1 LNSEAPHFSGAA
13 AFNVE
18 RPALGTN
25 LISAFGNP
33 TDRATAIALDN
44 ADSLA
49 KYKSQ
54 FHINDPE
61 LCYLDGNSL
70 GRLPK
75 ATIQAVNDFLT
86 GEWGNELVDGWAH
99 WIDEA
104 QAAGNLLGRAT
115 LGAAEGQTLV
125 QDTTSVNF
133 YQLCVAAIKAR
144 PGRKT
149 VIIDAS
155 NFPTDRYILAGIAE
169 SMGLN
174 LVTLNND
181 GSGGPGAVEINSD
194 CEMITASEL
203 EKHLS
208 DDVAL
213 VTLQVIHYRS
223 GSRPDVKGITD
234 LVRSYGGLV
243 VWDASHAGGAIELK
257 FDEWG
262 VDLAVGCTYKYG
274 NSGPGAPAWLYVSK
288 RIQTQLNAPIQ
299 GWFANDKQFEMGP
312 FFEPADHIRRFQI
325 ASPSII
331 GARMVQASYRM
342 IEEAGMPAIARKAAM
357 GTELLIALF
366 DAWLA
371 PLGFTL
377 MTPREPEQRGGH
389 ITVGHPD
396 AKKIASAMRSMTNTI
411 PDYRTPDSIRLAM
424 APLPTSFVEIWDGID
439 RMRDLVESKRYLE
452 IEDNGSRVT

>member
-1 LNSEAPHFSGAA
+1 
-13 AFNVE
+13 
-18 RPALGTN
+18 
-25 LISAFGNP
+25 
-33 TDRATAIALDN
+33 
-44 ADSLA
+44 
-49 KYKSQ
+49 
-54 FHINDPE
+54 
-61 LCYLDGNSL
+61 
-70 GRLPK
+70 
-75 ATIQAVNDFLT
+75 VNDFLSQ
-86 GEWGNELVDGWAH
+86 EWGKELVDGWAH

-133 YQLCVAAIKAR
+133 YQLCNAAIKAR

-149 VIIDAS
+149 VIIDSS
-155 NFPTDRYILAGIAE
+155 NFPTDRYILDGIAKDL
-169 SMGLN
+169 GLK
-174 LVTLNND
+174 LITLNND
-181 GSGGPGAVEINSD
+181 GMGGPGQVDVDAD
-194 CEMITASEL
+194 CELITPEIL
-203 EKHLS
+203 EPFLS

-223 GSRPDVKGITD
+223 GSRPDVKAITD
-234 LVRSYGGLV
+234 VVRKHGGLV
-243 VWDASHAGGAIELK
+243 VWDASHAGGAIDLQ

-274 NSGPGAPAWLYVSK
+274 NSGPGSPAWLYVNKS
-288 RIQTQLNAPIQ
+288 IQSQVLPAIQ

-331 GARMVQASYRM
+331 GIRAMQASYSM
-342 IEEAGMPAIARKAAM
+342 IEEAGMKAISQKAAL
-357 GTELLIALF
+357 GTELILALF

-377 MTPREPEQRGGH
+377 LTPRDHNKRGGH

-396 AKKIASAMRSMTNTI
+396 AKKIAAAMRSMTNTI
-411 PDYRTPDSIRLAM
+411 PDYRTPDSIRLAI
-424 APLPTSFVEIWDGID
+424 APLPTSYTEVYDGLQ
-439 RMRDLVESKRYLE
+439 RMRDLVASKKYLE
-452 IEDNGSRVT
+452 IHDNGSRVT